1 MKVERIIVYP
11 GYIQKGISL
20 YKVNDFDYRSYITID
35 KSALIKMIE
44 DEGNEADIDLIIM
57 ISYHFD
63 NFTDEQLKQV
73 LARVK
78 EIINHNERYKTLRKV
93 KDIKFI

>member
-1 MKVERIIVYP
+1 MKAERIIVYP

-20 YKVNDFDYRSYITID
+20 YKVNDFNYRSYITID
-35 KSALIKMIE
+35 KSALIRMIE
-44 DEGNEADIDLIIM
+44 DEGKKSDMDLEVLIN
-57 ISYHFD
+57 YHYG

-78 EIINHNERYKTLRKV
+78 ESINHNERYKALRHV
-93 KDIKFI
+93 KEIIFI